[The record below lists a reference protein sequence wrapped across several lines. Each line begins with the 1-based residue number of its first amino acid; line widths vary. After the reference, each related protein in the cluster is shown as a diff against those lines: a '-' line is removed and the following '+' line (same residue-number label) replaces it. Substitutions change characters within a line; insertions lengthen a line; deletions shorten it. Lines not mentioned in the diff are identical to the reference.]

1 MATNVTDESPWEI
14 ARNRFLLSL
23 DPDEQVLFKEATIDN
38 IFNGTSELEKED
50 KVNSKTRKA
59 IKAIQPLVGKIEEY
73 GRAMDTY
80 ANASPLV
87 LGPIWGSLRVVLI
100 VARSLGR
107 FYEKMTDTLGRIGDI
122 LPRFFVSLKLD
133 PLDHVPNCLT
143 LSRNTKGYFRARG
156 ILCLRTHLLLRMAIS
171 SRYVWTSVG

>member
-1 MATNVTDESPWEI
+1 MAANVADNGPWEI
-14 ARNRFLLSL
+14 ARSRFLLSL

-38 IFNGTSELEKED
+38 IFDGTSELEKGD

-80 ANASPLV
+80 ANASPLIR
-87 LGPIWGSLRVVLI
+87 GPIWGSLRVVLI

-107 FYEKMTDTLGRIGDI
+107 FYERMTDTLSRIGDI
-122 LPRFFVSLKLD
+122 LPRFFVSLANQLHW
-133 PLDHVPNCLT
+133 LHWAV
-143 LSRNTKGYFRARG
+143 
-156 ILCLRTHLLLRMAIS
+156 
-171 SRYVWTSVG
+171 